1 MPPRLRLSS
10 SHIPRPV
17 RTQKCLG
24 QQNELIHSAR
34 YASTATAAASS
45 SVTVPLPSLEQMK
58 KSPSRTARTPSV
70 QPPSHRRPEER
81 RSQLLR
87 QYTSLIR
94 TAPLMV
100 FFQHN
105 NLQSTEWTAIRRELT
120 LALRK
125 VDEQQ
130 ASEGRSTTPLASN
143 VKLQIIQTSIFE
155 VALRIVDYFKPENVA
170 KKIAAAETEE
180 DILLHDLSRTVH
192 GAVRHMKGKHDL
204 STILSGPLAVLTIP
218 NVSPEHLKAALSIL
232 APKASGFS
240 APSRKANPGYHEL
253 TVQDGLQKL
262 MVVAARVDGRVFDL
276 EGTKWVGSIESGID
290 GLRAQLVH
298 ALQAIGAGVTSTLE
312 GAGKS
317 LYLTMESRR
326 SVLEEEEQNGGEKK
340 EESS

>member
-1 MPPRLRLSS
+1 MPPRLRFSS
-10 SHIPRPV
+10 SYISQPV
-17 RTQKCLG
+17 RRQRGLTR
-24 QQNELIHSAR
+24 QQNEMIHGSR
-34 YASTATAAASS
+34 YVSTAPAAVSS
-45 SVTVPLPSLEQMK
+45 SAVVPPPSLEQMK
-58 KSPSRTARTPSV
+58 KSPSRIARTPSV

-105 NLQSTEWTAIRRELT
+105 NLQSVEWTAIRRELVQ
-120 LALRK
+120 ALRK

-130 ASEGRSTTPLASN
+130 ASEGRSTTPLAPH

-155 VALRIVDYFKPENVA
+155 VALRIVDHFRPENV
-170 KKIAAAETEE
+170 KGQCTAAEE
-180 DILLHDLSRTVH
+180 DVLMHDLSRTVH
-192 GAVRHMKGKHDL
+192 SAVRQLKGKHEL
-204 STILSGPLAVLTIP
+204 ASILSGPLAVLSLP

-240 APSRKANPGYHEL
+240 APTRKANPGYHEL
-253 TVQDGLQKL
+253 TVQGGLQKL
-262 MVVAARVDGRVFDL
+262 MLVAARVDGQVFDL
-276 EGTKWVGSIESGID
+276 EGTKWVGSIESGLD

-326 SVLEEEEQNGGEKK
+326 SVLEEEQKGEDNK
-340 EESS
+340 E